1 MAIEKMTMMNV
12 VGLVENINHVSKDI
26 VLMGNIDV
34 VNAFNEIKESHF
46 TLNFMEEN
54 VDELLDMSM
63 ITPIHQEKSYTDT
76 EKKMNKLI
84 DIYGND
90 FKARKQYIQKPYDFN
105 NTIREIDE
113 VYTVL
118 TEPYNEINIVKEQI
132 KKIDEFHRS
141 FVHVKDLDVN
151 VEKLSKLVH
160 FSYAFGVLSKED
172 RIKLKKNYENICAI
186 VLHTGSSK
194 TGEVYLVICP
204 KELEQET
211 NRILR
216 SLNFNRIE
224 IPEDLSGTPAEIV
237 NKLELEKKEL
247 EDKLN
252 KLNKSF
258 LELRREYY
266 HKIEAAYSRLKM
278 EQKIREVKNQMVS
291 TKNFFYFSGWV
302 PEKDQKK
309 IKKTLEKHDD
319 LIISFKEADEFKDGF
334 VPPTKLKNNIIFAPF
349 EFLVKMYG
357 IPSYKEL
364 DPTVF
369 LGITYMF
376 LFGAMFGD
384 VGQGFVLFLAGLLL
398 NRKESYRLIGA
409 ILNRLGIS
417 SMIFGLLYGSIF
429 GFEEIIPAVLIRP
442 YENINIVLI
451 GAILIGIFLLLVS
464 YIYSI
469 ANAIKVRN
477 IKEGLF
483 GRNGTAGLLFYIILL
498 ALVAG
503 SFTKYKIISN
513 TFGMLMLIVLIL
525 VMIIK
530 EPLSNLILGIRPL
543 YSESISTYYI
553 ESSFDIVETLLS
565 MLSNT
570 VSFIRVGAFALT
582 HVGLFIAFQ
591 TIANLIGTF
600 TGSVVTLIIGNIVI
614 ICLEGLIVSIQGLR
628 LEYYEL
634 FSKYYNGEGIEF
646 DPIKL

>member
-1 MAIEKMTMMNV
+1 MAIERMTMMNV
-12 VGLVENINHVSKDI
+12 VGLVENINHVSKEI

-46 TLNFMEEN
+46 TLSFMEEN
-54 VDELLDMSM
+54 VNELLDMSM
-63 ITPIHQEKSYTDT
+63 ISPIHQEKSYTDT
-76 EKKMNKLI
+76 EKKMNMLVE
-84 DIYGND
+84 IYGSE
-90 FKARKQYIQKPYDFN
+90 FKARTQYIQKSYDFN
-105 NTIREIDE
+105 NTVTDIDE
-113 VYTVL
+113 AYSAL
-118 TEPYNEINIVKEQI
+118 TEPYNEINMVKKKI
-132 KKIDEFHRS
+132 KKIGEFHRS
-141 FVHVKDLDVN
+141 FVYVKDLNVN
-151 VEKLSKLVH
+151 IEKLSSLEH
-160 FSYAFGVLSKED
+160 FSYTFGVLSKED
-172 RIKLKKNYENICAI
+172 RLKLKKNYENISAI

-194 TGEVYLVICP
+194 TGEVYLVISP

-224 IPEDLSGTPAEIV
+224 IPDDLFGTPAEIV
-237 NKLELEKKEL
+237 DKLELERKEL

-258 LELRREYY
+258 LELRRKYY
-266 HKIEAAYSRLKM
+266 NKIEASYSRLKM

-309 IKKTLEKHDD
+309 IKKSLEKHDD
-319 LIISFKEADEFKDGF
+319 LIIAFKDTDEFKEGF
-334 VPPTKLKNNIIFAPF
+334 QPPTKLKNNIIFAPF
-349 EFLVKMYG
+349 EYLVKMYG
-357 IPSYKEL
+357 IPSYREL

-369 LGITYMF
+369 LGTTYML
-376 LFGAMFGD
+376 LFGTMFGD
-384 VGQGFVLFLAGLLL
+384 LGQGFVLFLAGILL
-398 NRKESYRLIGA
+398 NRKESYKLIGA

-429 GFEEIIPAVLIRP
+429 GFEEIIPAILIRP
-442 YENINIVLI
+442 YENINVVLI
-451 GAILIGIFLLLVS
+451 GAIIIGIFLLLVS

-469 ANAIKVRN
+469 ANAIKVKN
-477 IKEGLF
+477 IEDGLF
-483 GRNGTAGLLFYIILL
+483 GRNGIAGLLFYIILL
-498 ALVAG
+498 ALVVG
-503 SFTKYKIISN
+503 SFTEYKIMPTTAGIL
-513 TFGMLMLIVLIL
+513 TLIGLIV

-530 EPLSNLILGIRPL
+530 EPLSNLILGVRPL

-553 ESSFDIVETLLS
+553 ESSFDMLETLLS

-591 TIANLIGTF
+591 TIAKLIGTF
-600 TGSVVTLIIGNIVI
+600 TGSIITLIIGNVVI